1 MQYYYLSS
9 KQIFCAES
17 VMMINYFQYRTVND
31 DITWV
36 GTPLNDVIYYYMYIH
51 VFFLVFMLKD
61 KQWKKLIYGMLWN
74 LF

>member
-1 MQYYYLSS
+1 
-9 KQIFCAES
+9 
-17 VMMINYFQYRTVND
+17 MMINYFQYRTVND

-51 VFFLVFMLKD
+51 VVFLVFMLKD

>member
-1 MQYYYLSS
+1 
-9 KQIFCAES
+9 
-17 VMMINYFQYRTVND
+17 MMINYFQYRTISD

>member
-1 MQYYYLSS
+1 
-9 KQIFCAES
+9 
-17 VMMINYFQYRTVND
+17 MMINYFQYRTVND

-36 GTPLNDVIYYYMYIH
+36 GTPLNDVIYYNMYIH